1 MTLIERLD
9 SMVKMRKAAQKMFV
23 SSITDGEEI
32 NEGVYPSLIENV
44 WISDQIS
51 IPAVQIFTDNIQAV
65 AKRVHC
71 NIISTK
77 TVDYF
82 VYDDIAFF
90 KYMGGD
96 FDALHS

>member
-1 MTLIERLD
+1 MTVRERLD
-9 SMVKMRKAAQKMFV
+9 VMARMRKAAQKMLV
-23 SSITDGEEI
+23 TSITDGEEI

-44 WISDQIS
+44 WISDQVS

-71 NIISTK
+71 NVISTK

-90 KYMGGD
+90 KSMGGD

>member
-9 SMVKMRKAAQKMFV
+9 SMVKMRKAAQKMLV

-71 NIISTK
+71 NVIITN

-96 FDALHS
+96 FDALHG